1 MSEERAKPG
10 RLRFTLL
17 LAGSLVALVPGGAS
31 GQTLEDAL
39 SAAYLNNPRLLGSR
53 AELRATNEAVPQAR
67 SGWRPRVELTA
78 TTGLNRHSNDMD
90 LGLGWETET
99 RRPTAVELGV
109 RQPLYRGGRTEAGV
123 ARAQN
128 QVMAQRALL
137 IDSEQSVLLDAVTA
151 YMDVWRDEAEV
162 RLNIN
167 NEEVIRRHL
176 AAARDRFE
184 VGETTRTDVAQ
195 AESRLAR
202 ATAQRIAAEAQL
214 RTSRAIFRE
223 VTGIP
228 AGSLPAAEA
237 ASDIPESEERVTEL
251 AQRFHPRV
259 VSSNFRERAS
269 EREVRERYGELL
281 PEVGLRAAVTEG
293 RDNQGRGTKNR
304 AAGIFA
310 EVSIPIYQQGL
321 VSSRVREARQLHSQ
335 RRLEMEQ
342 ERRAAEQEGIS
353 AWEALQAARAQ
364 ISSLNAEIRAAEVA
378 LEGVR
383 DEVSVGSR
391 TVLDLLDQEQE
402 LLDAQVNLVRA
413 RRDEVVQSYRLLAAI
428 GRLTAADLGLD
439 VPIYDPEWDY
449 EAVEDAWYGLSLP
462 NE

>member
-1 MSEERAKPG
+1 MSEDRAKPG
-10 RLRFTLL
+10 RLRLGL
-17 LAGSLVALVPGGAS
+17 MLAGSLFALMPSVAS
-31 GQTLEDAL
+31 SQTLEDAL
-39 SAAYLNNPRLLGSR
+39 SAAYLNNPHLLGSR

-67 SGWRPRVELTA
+67 SGWRPRVELNA
-78 TTGLNRHSNDMD
+78 STGINRHSTDMD
-90 LGLGWETET
+90 LGMGWETET
-99 RRPTAVELGV
+99 RRPTSIELGV
-109 RQPLYRGGRTEAGV
+109 NQPLYRGGRTEAGV

-128 QVMAQRALL
+128 QVMGQRALL
-137 IDSEQSVLLDAVTA
+137 INSEQSVLFDGVTA
-151 YMDVWRDEAEV
+151 YMNVWRDEAEV
-162 RLNIN
+162 RLNMN
-167 NEEVIRRHL
+167 SEEVIRRHL

-202 ATAQRIAAEAQL
+202 ATAQRVAAEAQL

-228 AGSLPAAEA
+228 AGTLIAAEPA
-237 ASDIPESEERVTEL
+237 DDLPPTEERTADL
-251 AQRFHPRV
+251 AQRFHPQV
-259 VSSNFRERAS
+259 VSSNFFERAS
-269 EREVRERYGELL
+269 ERAVRERYGELL
-281 PEVGLRAAVTEG
+281 PEVGVRAAVNEG

-304 AAGIFA
+304 GAGVFA

-321 VSSRVREARQLHSQ
+321 VSSQVREARQIHSQ

-342 ERRAAEQEGIS
+342 ARRAAEQEGIS
-353 AWEALQAARAQ
+353 AWEALHSARAQ
-364 ISSLNAEIRAAEVA
+364 IVSLNAEIRAAEVA

-383 DEVSVGSR
+383 DEVAVGSR

-413 RRDEVVQSYRLLAAI
+413 QRDEVVASYRLLASV
-428 GRLTAADLGLD
+428 GRLTAAELELD

>member
-1 MSEERAKPG
+1 MSEIRAKRG
-10 RLRFTLL
+10 RLRFGLM
-17 LAGSLVALVPGGAS
+17 LAGSLAAILPSIAHS
-31 GQTLEDAL
+31 QTLEDAL
-39 SAAYLNNPRLLGSR
+39 SATYLNNPRLLGSR

-67 SGWRPRVELTA
+67 SGWRPRVELSASAGVT
-78 TTGLNRHSNDMD
+78 RHSADMD
-90 LGLGWETET
+90 LGMGWDTET
-99 RRPTAVELGV
+99 RRPGQVELGV
-109 RQPLYRGGRTEAGV
+109 NQPVYRGGRTEAGV
-123 ARAQN
+123 ERAQN
-128 QVMAQRALL
+128 QVLGQRAIL
-137 IDSEQSVLLDAVTA
+137 IDTEQDVLLDGVTA
-151 YMDVWRDEAEV
+151 YMNVWRDEAEV

-167 NEEVIRRHL
+167 SEDVIRRHL
-176 AAARDRFE
+176 TAARDRFE

-202 ATAQRIAAEAQL
+202 ATAQRIAAEGQL

-228 AGSLPAAEA
+228 AGSLGAAEPAADLPENEQR
-237 ASDIPESEERVTEL
+237 ASDL
-251 AQRFHPRV
+251 AQRFNPRV
-259 VSSNFRERAS
+259 ISSSFFERAS
-269 EREVRERYGELL
+269 ERAVRERYGELL
-281 PEVGLRAAVTEG
+281 PEVGVRAAVNEG

-304 AAGIFA
+304 SAGIFA
-310 EVSIPIYQQGL
+310 EVSIPLYQQGL
-321 VSSRVREARQLHSQ
+321 VSSQVREARQVNSQ

-342 ERRAAEQEGIS
+342 SRRAAEQEALS
-353 AWEALQAARAQ
+353 AWEALQSAQAQ
-364 ISSLNAEIRAAEVA
+364 IVSLNAEIRAAEVA

-402 LLDAQVNLVRA
+402 LLDAQVNRVRA
-413 RRDEVVQSYRLLAAI
+413 QRDEVVASYRLLAAV
-428 GRLTAADLGLD
+428 GRLTAAELGLN